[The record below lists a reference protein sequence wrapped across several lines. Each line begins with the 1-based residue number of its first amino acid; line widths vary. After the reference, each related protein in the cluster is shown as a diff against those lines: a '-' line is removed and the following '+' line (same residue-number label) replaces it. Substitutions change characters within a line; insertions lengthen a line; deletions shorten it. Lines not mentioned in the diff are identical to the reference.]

1 MRTFV
6 RTLCVGVALTLVA
19 MLPTVA
25 RATALVSPGNS
36 ISGTYFGTGNPN
48 SGWAVDSENGVEI
61 GLAANLRFI
70 GPITPSGS
78 TYTAPTGTSAG
89 DALWD
94 FLFSVDICPNCT
106 TSPPPVL
113 TGYTADLKLQDVGLG
128 TITSTANNVLLIP
141 DNNCVGGSPA
151 TVVGSPHAGS
161 CDLTKD
167 WAAQNAENL
176 SFTGVASLLGDP
188 NFNPNLADT
197 YIFTLT
203 LSSPAGSQLA
213 QTSITVNTVPEPSS
227 LALLACGLLGFYG
240 VRRRKA

>member
-1 MRTFV
+1 MKATWRV
-6 RTLCVGVALTLVA
+6 YSVGFAIVVLA
-19 MLPTVA
+19 MVQGMA

-36 ISGTYFGTGNPN
+36 ISGTYFGSGNPN
-48 SGWAVDSENGVEI
+48 SGWTVDSENGVEI

-78 TYTAPTGTSAG
+78 TYTAPTGTSGG

-94 FLFSVDICPNCT
+94 FLFSVDLCPDCT
-106 TSPPPVL
+106 SATPPVL
-113 TGYTADLKLQDVGLG
+113 NNFSAELTLQDVGLG
-128 TITSTANNVLLIP
+128 TTMSSPPNVLLIP

-151 TVVGSPHAGS
+151 AVVGSPHAGS
-161 CDLTKD
+161 CDGTMD

-176 SFTGVASLLGDP
+176 SFAGVASVLDDP
-188 NFNPNLADT
+188 SFNPNLADT

-203 LSSPAGSQLA
+203 LLDASGAQVA

-227 LALLACGLLGFYG
+227 LALFGVGLLGLYG
-240 VRRRKA
+240 IRRRMA